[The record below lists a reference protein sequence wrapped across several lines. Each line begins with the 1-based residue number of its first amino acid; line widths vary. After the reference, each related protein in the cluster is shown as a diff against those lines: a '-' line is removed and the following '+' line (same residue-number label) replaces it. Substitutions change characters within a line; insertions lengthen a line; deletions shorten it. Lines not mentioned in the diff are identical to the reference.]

1 MGMEA
6 EALVAASGFNN
17 HTKAQL
23 DHWGVDATQRSPRR
37 PQPARQPGHERR
49 RQEFKR
55 RRQAGRRV
63 PWLPDALNDSLAV
76 PCAMG
81 RRCQHTE
88 AHRRHGQC
96 SRLHA
101 AWFWRCRGH
110 ACHARRRPWLL
121 SAARI
126 VATPAAVRSRRT
138 PGRCGWRRLG
148 YSSALRTSSP
158 WPPPRVSPW
167 PSLTPERIQTQS
179 ERRTSPPQPPTRVE
193 LVTTLS
199 LIIPIGP
206 GGVAE
211 GGGRTMR
218 TRPCQVRVPRMGLV
232 NRGIPKVC
240 PWGVAGH
247 GDAETGS

>member
-138 PGRCGWRRLG
+138 PGRFGCAA
-148 YSSALRTSSP
+148 SAP
-158 WPPPRVSPW
+158 WPCLAPH
-167 PSLTPERIQTQS
+167 ENK
-179 ERRTSPPQPPTRVE
+179 
-193 LVTTLS
+193 
-199 LIIPIGP
+199 PIGEKNLSTPTP
-206 GGVAE
+206 GPGKN
-211 GGGRTMR
+211 GR
-218 TRPCQVRVPRMGLV
+218 
-232 NRGIPKVC
+232 
-240 PWGVAGH
+240 H
-247 GDAETGS
+247 SFSY